1 MRHGDANKKTKRA
14 STKSDGQ
21 EAFVAAQVGVEV
33 SPLDASGSSGK
44 ASLEAPQQRSAVSGH
59 RRRDGFE
66 DGQQM
71 EMRLPKVKRTYGRVL
86 WAVWATLAVWM
97 ACLRTAPTAQV
108 SATLK
113 EKKGERQEQWQGQRS
128 RGTSKGAGW
137 YYDTKASEDHRAQ
150 FPGVQETLYVQETH
164 EEKTYT
170 PDKTE
175 NEVAPMPAASGIPA
189 QVLMALL
196 KDVAEGK
203 SSAEDALKQANK
215 TAAMSSTTTGP
226 TDSKD
231 VHKVGRQLA
240 KAQAKTKKA
249 YETLKK
255 MKEEWA
261 AWTGQMQELYNR
273 KVKQYEEAHKAW
285 TLVLQDALNAE
296 KTAKTELQALGK
308 NHQQFKWED
317 IELDDKELPDVFI
330 AGADMEVD
338 STELRGE
345 LPPGEPR
352 QSLSAKLEE
361 AATARVQKK
370 EEKEQEKEKERAAE
384 KKRKQEQRKADTA
397 SEASGAGAKKKGNT
411 SAEALKQGRLP
422 FTPQQNKFAPL
433 DQGEE

>member
-1 MRHGDANKKTKRA
+1 MTQVAVLGKRLWKHHSKDPQFLDIVDEMA
-14 STKSDGQ
+14 SKMDNRWKCGCQRLNGPTAEFCGQCGQHWQSGWHAYERPQRPKSRPPSRRRRGKGKSNGKGK
-21 EAFVAAQVGVEV
+21 EAE
-33 SPLDASGSSGK
+33 
-44 ASLEAPQQRSAVSGH
+44 EAPKEQEGTLTPR
-59 RRRDGFE
+59 
-66 DGQQM
+66 
-71 EMRLPKVKRTYGRVL
+71 PVKTTEL
-86 WAVWATLAVWM
+86 SS
-97 ACLRTAPTAQV
+97 P
-108 SATLK
+108 
-113 EKKGERQEQWQGQRS
+113 EFKK
-128 RGTSKGAGW
+128 
-137 YYDTKASEDHRAQ
+137 
-150 FPGVQETLYVQETH
+150 PYVQETH

-175 NEVAPMPAASGIPA
+175 NEVAPMPAASGVPA

-203 SSAEDALKQANK
+203 SSAEEALKQANK

-261 AWTGQMQELYNR
+261 TWTGQMQELYNR

-296 KTAKTELQALGK
+296 KTAKTELQTLGK

-345 LPPGEPR
+345 PPHVEPR

-361 AATARVQKK
+361 VATARVQK
-370 EEKEQEKEKERAAE
+370 EKEQEKEKERAAE

-411 SAEALKQGRLP
+411 NAEALKQGRLP

>member
-1 MRHGDANKKTKRA
+1 MKTTELSSPEFKK
-14 STKSDGQ
+14 
-21 EAFVAAQVGVEV
+21 
-33 SPLDASGSSGK
+33 P
-44 ASLEAPQQRSAVSGH
+44 
-59 RRRDGFE
+59 
-66 DGQQM
+66 
-71 EMRLPKVKRTYGRVL
+71 
-86 WAVWATLAVWM
+86 
-97 ACLRTAPTAQV
+97 
-108 SATLK
+108 
-113 EKKGERQEQWQGQRS
+113 
-128 RGTSKGAGW
+128 
-137 YYDTKASEDHRAQ
+137 
-150 FPGVQETLYVQETH
+150 YVQETH

-175 NEVAPMPAASGIPA
+175 NEVAPMPAASGVPA

-203 SSAEDALKQANK
+203 SSAEEALKQANK

-296 KTAKTELQALGK
+296 KTAKTELQTLGK

-345 LPPGEPR
+345 LPHVEPR

-361 AATARVQKK
+361 VATARVQK
-370 EEKEQEKEKERAAE
+370 EKEQEKEKERAAE

-411 SAEALKQGRLP
+411 SAEALKQGKLP

-433 DQGEE
+433 DQGEEWKIWSPPFLTPKLFETESAS